1 MRKKGKERERKFVEY
16 ENERER
22 KRERERER
30 VCRNN
35 VIESRRMR
43 GTVVGNYFQ
52 N

>member
-22 KRERERER
+22 KRERER